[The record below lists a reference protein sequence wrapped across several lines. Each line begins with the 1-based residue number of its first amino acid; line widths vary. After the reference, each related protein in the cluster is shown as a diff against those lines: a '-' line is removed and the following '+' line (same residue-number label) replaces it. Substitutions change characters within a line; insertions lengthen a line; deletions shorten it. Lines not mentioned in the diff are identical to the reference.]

1 MLTYLDDKT
10 FDKFIKENKKVV
22 VDFYATWC
30 GPCRALAP
38 VFESVSEKVA
48 GFKFA
53 KVDVDKAENL
63 ALSFGINTIPTIAI
77 FENGSMVEKHVGYLT
92 EQGLIDLIGE

>member
-1 MLTYLDDKT
+1 MKHANKDN
-10 FDKFIKENKKVV
+10 FKELVKEKLVL

-38 VFESVSEKVA
+38 VFENVAEKVSA
-48 GFKFA
+48 YKFA

-77 FENGSMVEKHVGYLT
+77 FENGNLVEKHVGYIT
-92 EQGLIDLIGE
+92 EQGLIDLIGG